1 MAEYP
6 KRESHF
12 AHKLVRVMLRAC
24 AAQEIGTDGAL
35 LVTIIAHTEDAK
47 RYVSPV
53 TFWNDQLMSVAG
65 MSRGQLDRARAK
77 AVAGGWLHYEPG
89 GKGRVGK
96 YWATIPE
103 ALLMLTDS
111 SVECDLHVIM
121 SKNEQETGREP
132 GENRETNGREPGE
145 NRERSEQHSSLYLIP
160 MPTPNTNTP
169 PVVPQGGRVSPAN
182 EKPKRARKTSEAY
195 PPEFERF
202 WATYPPI
209 RKQNKPGAAKAWARA
224 TEATAAE
231 AILTAAEAFAASR
244 LGRSEYCPGPEPWLN
259 QRRWEDD
266 RRSWDGARHAA
277 AQVQP
282 VADEELPF

>member
-1 MAEYP
+1 MPRIRTIKPEFPHSQSMGRVSRDARLTFILLWTLADDSGRTRGSSRMLASLLFPYDDDAP
-6 KRESHF
+6 KKIS
-12 AHKLVRVMLRAC
+12 
-24 AAQEIGTDGAL
+24 
-35 LVTIIAHTEDAK
+35 
-47 RYVSPV
+47 
-53 TFWNDQLMSVAG
+53 
-65 MSRGQLDRARAK
+65 
-77 AVAGGWLHYEPG
+77 GWLDELQREGCIFIYTVDGCDYVEIRNWLSHQKIDKPSPSKLPPFANIREDS
-89 GKGRVGK
+89 R
-96 YWATIPE
+96 
-103 ALLMLTDS
+103 LT
-111 SVECDLHVIM
+111 
-121 SKNEQETGREP
+121 
-132 GENRETNGREPGE
+132 
-145 NRERSEQHSSLYLIP
+145 RERSSLDLDLDQDQGIGPGEEQ
-160 MPTPNTNTP
+160 NP
-169 PVVPQGGRVSPAN
+169 PVVPQGGRALSAT
-182 EKPKRARKTSEAY
+182 EKPRRARKTSEAY